1 VAVATIVLSW
11 LEYWYRNV
19 KLYAVSFLIRIG
31 ALGFL
36 FDVVYEGHFKRNA
49 QKVISTG

>member
-11 LEYWYRNV
+11 LEYWYKNV
-19 KLYAVSFLIRIG
+19 KLYAASFLIRTR

-36 FDVVYEGHFKRNA
+36 FDVV
-49 QKVISTG
+49 